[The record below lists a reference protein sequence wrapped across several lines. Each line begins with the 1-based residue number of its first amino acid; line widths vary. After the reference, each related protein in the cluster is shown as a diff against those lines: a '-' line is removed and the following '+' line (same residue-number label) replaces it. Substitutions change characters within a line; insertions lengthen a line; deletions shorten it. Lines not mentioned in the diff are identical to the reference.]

1 MTFQMSCYWENVLA
15 CFLKILVMFC
25 MLFKSYFNLTEM
37 NIMESFVEIQM
48 QNIHVNTVDFWL
60 LAGL

>member
-1 MTFQMSCYWENVLA
+1 MLA

-25 MLFKSYFNLTEM
+25 MLFESYFNLTET
-37 NIMESFVEIQM
+37 NIMESFTEIQM
-48 QNIHVNTVDFWL
+48 QNINAVDFLL

>member
-1 MTFQMSCYWENVLA
+1 MTFQMSLYWENVLA

-25 MLFKSYFNLTEM
+25 MLFESYFNLTET
-37 NIMESFVEIQM
+37 NIMESFTEIQM
-48 QNIHVNTVDFWL
+48 QNINAVDFLL